1 MNTILYQIF
10 IWMNKRIWYFG
21 KFFNEW
27 INEYDIIAFFLM
39 NELMNT
45 IFWQIFK
52 RMNKWI
58 WYFDKFLNEWIKTIF
73 FVIDRWKSKFMG
85 FDCIKIN
92 LVTYWMEGGEGMKIG
107 NTRKRLFT
115 VGGLVTKVELK
126 LTSGS
131 LNWQKYQ
138 SILFL
143 WRKWYCRNVSPAFG
157 ICNHMYQ
164 GNLGPISQRYSGYK
178 FPPTHPKYW
187 IDNPGINFILTFNWR
202 RLKSSY
208 INTFYLS

>member
-1 MNTILYQIF
+1 MLIFVAGRVIL
-10 IWMNKRIWYFG
+10 
-21 KFFNEW
+21 KFCPW
-27 INEYDIIAFFLM
+27 CWWDDYC
-39 NELMNT
+39 
-45 IFWQIFK
+45 
-52 RMNKWI
+52 
-58 WYFDKFLNEWIKTIF
+58 
-73 FVIDRWKSKFMG
+73 V
-85 FDCIKIN
+85 
-92 LVTYWMEGGEGMKIG
+92 VTGLKAQLRGRGGMKIG
-107 NTRKRLFT
+107 NTSKRLFT

-143 WRKWYCRNVSPAFG
+143 WRKWYCRNVSPAYG

>member
-1 MNTILYQIF
+1 MIF
-10 IWMNKRIWYFG
+10 WQVFKWMNKNNICG
-21 KFFNEW
+21 H
-27 INEYDIIAFFLM
+27 
-39 NELMNT
+39 
-45 IFWQIFK
+45 
-52 RMNKWI
+52 
-58 WYFDKFLNEWIKTIF
+58 
-73 FVIDRWKSKFMG
+73 RWKSKFMG

-92 LVTYWMEGGEGMKIG
+92 LVTYWMEVGGMKIG
-107 NTRKRLFT
+107 NTSKRLFT

-143 WRKWYCRNVSPAFG
+143 WRKWYCRNVSPAYG

-178 FPPTHPKYW
+178 SPPPLLKYW
-187 IDNPGINFILTFNWR
+187 IDNPGINFISTFNWR
-202 RLKSSY
+202 RWKSSY